1 MRYVRIFADGDGA
14 SHFEDVEFA
23 TSTRDLATGVPPLT
37 VAGPL
42 PAAELMFLEQAG
54 DSSEWQRHVTPSRRW
69 IVVLVGQFE
78 RVVSD
83 GERRRF
89 GPGDVVLREDTTG
102 EGSLTIPIGDR
113 VRFMMIP
120 TGD

>member
-1 MRYVRIFADGDGA
+1 MRYVRIFADDNGA
-14 SHFEDVEFA
+14 SHFEDVEF
-23 TSTRDLATGVPPLT
+23 TSAIRKVADGVPPLT

-42 PAAELMFLEQAG
+42 PAAEVLVLEQTG
-54 DSSEWQRHVTPSRRW
+54 ESSDWERHVTPSRRW
-69 IVVLVGQFE
+69 IIVLEGQFE

-89 GPGDVVLREDTTG
+89 GPGDIVLREDTSG
-102 EGSLTIPIGDR
+102 EGSLTIPVGDR
-113 VRFMMIP
+113 VRFLMIP